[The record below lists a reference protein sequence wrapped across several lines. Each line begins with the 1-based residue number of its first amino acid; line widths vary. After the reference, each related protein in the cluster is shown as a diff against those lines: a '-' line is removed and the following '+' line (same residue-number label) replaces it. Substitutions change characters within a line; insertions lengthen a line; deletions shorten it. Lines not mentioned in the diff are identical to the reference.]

1 MRDNHRSSCK
11 WLKSI
16 AAAVVQLVLPRFLP
30 TGSAFTTS
38 VHVSNAALHMSSTA
52 SAQSSTTSGRRDG
65 SSQPFW
71 DKPQPGV
78 PERFLQ
84 RIKEEPWRGVF
95 EPCVDHPLTEIKVE
109 GEVPQALEG
118 TLFRNGKRPA
128 RAREEAFV
136 RWGHKHVHPF
146 ELSRW
151 LRVFMIGR

>member
-1 MRDNHRSSCK
+1 MARDNHRSSW

-16 AAAVVQLVLPRFLP
+16 AAVVQLVIPLLP

-38 VHVSNAALHMSSTA
+38 VHVSNAAFHMSSTA
-52 SAQSSTTSGRRDG
+52 SAQSSTASGRRDG

-84 RIKEEPWRGVF
+84 RIKEEPWRGAL

-118 TLFRNGKRPA
+118 TLFRNGECSSD
-128 RAREEAFV
+128 RAV
-136 RWGHKHVHPF
+136 RRILQF
-146 ELSRW
+146 
-151 LRVFMIGR
+151 